1 MPNKLL
7 SVSEAAEMLG
17 LSKHTLNQW
26 KSQGRIPFIKLGRR
40 TCLTRMIWKHSL
52 LTEGLSLR
60 STIISHWR
68 GLRAKDGPLTPRNIF
83 LRSSRGLTARFRKG
97 GYINVYISGNKHE

>member
-40 TCLTRMIWKHSL
+40 TLFDPDDLEAFIADRRVKPKKYNH
-52 LTEGLSLR
+52 
-60 STIISHWR
+60 
-68 GLRAKDGPLTPRNIF
+68 
-83 LRSSRGLTARFRKG
+83 
-97 GYINVYISGNKHE
+97 